1 MLRQCLQFKNIKFL
15 FRNISNRN
23 KADFVEEKLLVS
35 NIPKNHNILSTN
47 KSVCDVL
54 DDKIKIIPPQERN
67 NPLLV
72 DPNFDGVVPIV
83 TPSFNLASLVNKS
96 ELLQK
101 MVKLG
106 VSIHD
111 WERKGNVHSWVM
123 TLDFE
128 KDVQPIIRFLVD
140 QGVSPET
147 LGMFFTKS
155 PMILKTS
162 IEELEIR
169 TNYLQTKKFTSEM
182 ISRILSKNPYWLLF
196 RYIFSNV
203 FVSEVF

>member
-1 MLRQCLQFKNIKFL
+1 MLRQRLRFKNIQFL
-15 FRNISNRN
+15 LRNISNGN
-23 KADFVEEKLLVS
+23 KADFVEERVLVS
-35 NIPKNHNILSTN
+35 NIQKNHPVLSIN
-47 KSVCDVL
+47 QSVCEVFNY
-54 DDKIKIIPPQERN
+54 KIESIPFQEKN

-96 ELLQK
+96 ELLQM

-123 TLDFE
+123 TLDFK
-128 KDVQPIIRFLVD
+128 KDVQPIIQFLVD

-155 PMILKTS
+155 PMILKAS
-162 IEELEIR
+162 IEELKNM
-169 TNYLQTKKFTSEM
+169 TSYLHTKKFTSEM

-196 RYIFSNV
+196 RYIFL
-203 FVSEVF
+203 